1 MIVTIPLPKKKVY
14 IESMLLSKSKT
25 NIFYLCLLVVS
36 LRLVGCAPFED
47 NIKTS
52 KLDDQTAAEKAPIID
67 LNATQPIP
75 KSAAELEEQKLEDSK
90 QLSEQILTSE
100 SEEQAKIEQQ
110 EPEAPVD
117 LWQRLRDGFEITPE
131 KLPYTANKQLN
142 RYLKNPHN
150 LNILFKRSTPYLF
163 HVTEQLENANLPL
176 ELALLPIVE
185 SNYDPLAYSPSHA
198 VGLWQFIPSTATSLG
213 LERSRWYEGRR
224 DVVQSTAAAATYLAY
239 LNKQFSGNWMHALA
253 AYNSGE
259 GAVRKAIR
267 KNRRLGKTTDFWSLR
282 LPRET
287 KNYVP
292 QLMALAS
299 IVKDA
304 EKHQIKL
311 PEIANS
317 SFFDIVELP
326 DQIEL
331 AKIIEVTGVDE
342 VIFTQLNSAYRRS
355 VTPPKTGYSVLLP
368 VDKSGVLS
376 DFLATTD
383 PSTWAEYREYIVQS
397 GDTLSHIAKRYQQT
411 SIQIKSTNRLRNDFL
426 RVGQI
431 LRIPPNGEVAV
442 LTEYKTLQ
450 TQTYTVVAG
459 DTLSEIAEKHKVSVR
474 NLKRSNNLTNNLIN
488 VGQVLLIKAPSDPKA
503 TPIRKLNYQVRSGD
517 SLYLIAKKFNLKIAD
532 ITSWN
537 KLDKNKYL
545 QPGQRLT
552 LYINPLRI

>member
-1 MIVTIPLPKKKVY
+1 MIVTIPLPEKKVY
-14 IESMLLSKSKT
+14 IKFMLLSKSKT
-25 NIFYLCLLVVS
+25 KLFYLCLLVIS

-52 KLDDQTAAEKAPIID
+52 ELDDRAAAEKAPIID
-67 LNATQPIP
+67 LNATQPLP
-75 KSAAELEEQKLEDSK
+75 KSAAELEKQQLDSE
-90 QLSEQILTSE
+90 QLSEQVLTTE
-100 SEEQAKIEQQ
+100 SEEQANIEQQ

-239 LNKQFSGNWMHALA
+239 LNKQFNGNWMHALA

-311 PEIANS
+311 PEIENS

-326 DQIEL
+326 GQIEL
-331 AKIIEVTGVDE
+331 AKIIEVTDVDE

-355 VTPPKTGYSVLLP
+355 VTPPKTGYSILLP

-376 DFLATTD
+376 EFLATTD
-383 PSTWAEYREYIVQS
+383 PSTWAQYREYIVQS

-411 SIQIKSTNRLRNDFL
+411 TTQIKSTNRLRNDFL

-459 DTLSEIAEKHKVSVR
+459 DTLSEIAEKHKVSIR
-474 NLKRSNNLTNNLIN
+474 NLKRSNNLSSNLIN
-488 VGQVLLIKAPSDPKA
+488 VGQVLVIKAPSNPKA

-517 SLYLIAKKFNLKIAD
+517 SLYLIAKKFNLKISD

>member
-1 MIVTIPLPKKKVY
+1 MIVTIPLPEKKVY
-14 IESMLLSKSKT
+14 IKFMLLSKSKT
-25 NIFYLCLLVVS
+25 KLFYLCLLVIS

-52 KLDDQTAAEKAPIID
+52 ELDDQAAAEKAPIID
-67 LNATQPIP
+67 LNATQPLA
-75 KSAAELEEQKLEDSK
+75 KSAAELEKQQLDSE
-90 QLSEQILTSE
+90 QLSEQVLTTE
-100 SEEQAKIEQQ
+100 SEQQANIEQQ

-198 VGLWQFIPSTATSLG
+198 VGLWQFIASTATSLG

-224 DVVQSTAAAATYLAY
+224 DVVQSTAAAATYLTY

-267 KNRRLGKTTDFWSLR
+267 KNRRLGRSTDFWSLR

-311 PEIANS
+311 PEIDNS

-326 DQIEL
+326 GQIEL
-331 AKIIEVTGVDE
+331 AKIIEVTDVDE

-355 VTPPKTGYSVLLP
+355 VTPPKTGYSILLP

-376 DFLATTD
+376 EFLATTD
-383 PSTWAEYREYIVQS
+383 PSTWAQYREYIVQS

-411 SIQIKSTNRLRNDFL
+411 TTQIKSTNRLRNDFL

-459 DTLSEIAEKHKVSVR
+459 DTLSEIAEKHKVSIR
-474 NLKRSNNLTNNLIN
+474 NLKRSNNLSSNLIN
-488 VGQVLLIKAPSDPKA
+488 VGQVLIIKAPSNPKA

-517 SLYLIAKKFNLKIAD
+517 SLYLIAKKFNLKISD

>member
-1 MIVTIPLPKKKVY
+1 
-14 IESMLLSKSKT
+14 MLLTRSKT
-25 NIFYLCLLVVS
+25 KIFYLCLLVIS

-52 KLDDQTAAEKAPIID
+52 EIAGQTAAEKAPIID
-67 LNATQPIP
+67 LNVPKTLP
-75 KSAAELEEQKLEDSK
+75 KSALELENQTKEPTEAKSTEDKTEQE
-90 QLSEQILTSE
+90 
-100 SEEQAKIEQQ
+100 AVQQ
-110 EPEAPVD
+110 EEPEPVVD
-117 LWQRLRDGFEITPE
+117 IWQRLRNGFEITPE
-131 KLPYTANKQLN
+131 KLPYAANKQLN
-142 RYLKNPHN
+142 RYLDNPHN

-198 VGLWQFIPSTATSLG
+198 VGLWQFIASTATSLG

-267 KNRRLGKTTDFWSLR
+267 KNRRLGRSTDFWSLR

-311 PEIANS
+311 PEIDNS

-326 DQIEL
+326 GQIEL
-331 AKIIEVTGVDE
+331 TKIIEVTGVDE

-355 VTPPKTGYSVLLP
+355 VTPPKAGYSVLLP
-368 VDKSGVLS
+368 VDHSGLLS
-376 DFLATTD
+376 DFLATSD
-383 PSTWAEYREYIVQS
+383 PSTWAQYREYIVQS

-411 SIQIKSTNRLRNDFL
+411 TTQIKSTNRLRNDFL

-431 LRIPPNGEVAV
+431 LRIPPTGEVAV

-459 DTLSEIAEKHKVSVR
+459 DTLSEIAKKNEVSVR
-474 NLKRSNNLTNNLIN
+474 TLKRSNNLTNNLIN
-488 VGQVLLIKAPSDPKA
+488 VGQVLIIKAPSNPKA

>member
-1 MIVTIPLPKKKVY
+1 M
-14 IESMLLSKSKT
+14 
-25 NIFYLCLLVVS
+25 
-36 LRLVGCAPFED
+36 GCAPFEV
-47 NIKTS
+47 NTKT
-52 KLDDQTAAEKAPIID
+52 LEIADQTAAEKAPIID
-67 LNATQPIP
+67 INAVQPLP
-75 KSAAELEEQKLEDSK
+75 KSTAELEDQK
-90 QLSEQILTSE
+90 QLTEPVLTTE
-100 SEEQAKIEQQ
+100 LQQQPELEQQ
-110 EPEAPVD
+110 EPKAPVE
-117 LWQRLRDGFEITPE
+117 LWQRLRNGFEITPE
-131 KLPYTANKQLN
+131 KLPNAANKQLK

-224 DVVQSTAAAATYLAY
+224 DVVQSTAAAVTYLAY
-239 LNKQFSGNWMHALA
+239 LNKQFNGNWMHALA

-287 KNYVP
+287 RNYVP

-326 DQIEL
+326 GQIEL
-331 AKIIEVTGVDE
+331 TKIIEVTGVDE

-355 VTPPKTGYSVLLP
+355 VTPPKAGYSVLLP
-368 VDKSGVLS
+368 VEKSSVLS

-383 PSTWAEYREYIVQS
+383 PSTWAQYREYIVQS

-411 SIQIKSTNRLRNDFL
+411 TTQIKSTNRLRNDFL

-459 DTLSEIAEKHKVSVR
+459 DTLSEIAEQHKVSVR
-474 NLKRSNNLTNNLIN
+474 NLKRSNNLTSNIIK
-488 VGQVLLIKAPSDPKA
+488 VGQVLIIKAPSDPKA

-517 SLYLIAKKFNLKIAD
+517 SLYLIAKKFNLKISD

-537 KLDKNKYL
+537 KLDRDKYL
-545 QPGQRLT
+545 QPGQKLT

>member
-1 MIVTIPLPKKKVY
+1 MIVTIPLPEKKVY
-14 IESMLLSKSKT
+14 IKFMLLSKSKT
-25 NIFYLCLLVVS
+25 KLFYLCLLVIS

-52 KLDDQTAAEKAPIID
+52 ELDDQAAAEKAPIID
-67 LNATQPIP
+67 LNATQPLA
-75 KSAAELEEQKLEDSK
+75 KSAAELEKQQLDSE
-90 QLSEQILTSE
+90 QLSEQVTTTE
-100 SEEQAKIEQQ
+100 SEQQANIEQQ

-198 VGLWQFIPSTATSLG
+198 VGLWQFIASTATSLG

-311 PEIANS
+311 PEIDNS

-326 DQIEL
+326 GQIEL
-331 AKIIEVTGVDE
+331 AKIIEVTDVDE

-376 DFLATTD
+376 EFLATTD
-383 PSTWAEYREYIVQS
+383 PSTWAQYREYIVQS

-411 SIQIKSTNRLRNDFL
+411 TTQIKSTNRLRNDFL

-459 DTLSEIAEKHKVSVR
+459 DTLSEIAEKHKVSIR
-474 NLKRSNNLTNNLIN
+474 NLKRSNNLSSNLIN
-488 VGQVLLIKAPSDPKA
+488 VGQVLVIKAPSNPKA

-517 SLYLIAKKFNLKIAD
+517 SLYLIAKKFNLKISD

>member
-1 MIVTIPLPKKKVY
+1 MIVTIPLPEKKVY
-14 IESMLLSKSKT
+14 IKFMLLSKSKT
-25 NIFYLCLLVVS
+25 KLFYLCLLVIS

-52 KLDDQTAAEKAPIID
+52 ELDDQAAAEKAPIID
-67 LNATQPIP
+67 LNATQPLA
-75 KSAAELEEQKLEDSK
+75 KSAAELEKQQLDSE
-90 QLSEQILTSE
+90 QLSEQVLTTE
-100 SEEQAKIEQQ
+100 SEQQANIEQQ

-311 PEIANS
+311 PEIDNS

-326 DQIEL
+326 GQIEL
-331 AKIIEVTGVDE
+331 AKIIEVTDVDE

-376 DFLATTD
+376 EFLATTD
-383 PSTWAEYREYIVQS
+383 PSTWAQYREYIVQS

-411 SIQIKSTNRLRNDFL
+411 TTQIKSTNRLRNDFL

-459 DTLSEIAEKHKVSVR
+459 DTLSEIAEKHKVSIR
-474 NLKRSNNLTNNLIN
+474 NLKRSNNLSSNLIN
-488 VGQVLLIKAPSDPKA
+488 VGQVLIIKAPSNPKA

-517 SLYLIAKKFNLKIAD
+517 SLYLIAKKFNLKISD

>member
-1 MIVTIPLPKKKVY
+1 MIVTIPLPEKKVY
-14 IESMLLSKSKT
+14 IKFMLLSKSKT
-25 NIFYLCLLVVS
+25 KLFYLCLLVIS

-52 KLDDQTAAEKAPIID
+52 ELDDQAAAEKAPIID
-67 LNATQPIP
+67 LNATQPLA
-75 KSAAELEEQKLEDSK
+75 KSAAELEKQQLDSE
-90 QLSEQILTSE
+90 QLSEQVSTTE
-100 SEEQAKIEQQ
+100 SEQQANIEQQ

-311 PEIANS
+311 PEIDNS

-326 DQIEL
+326 GQIEL
-331 AKIIEVTGVDE
+331 AKIIEVTDVDE

-355 VTPPKTGYSVLLP
+355 VTPPKTGYSILLP

-376 DFLATTD
+376 EFLATTD
-383 PSTWAEYREYIVQS
+383 PSTWAQYREYIVQS

-411 SIQIKSTNRLRNDFL
+411 TTQIKSTNRLRNDFL

-459 DTLSEIAEKHKVSVR
+459 DTLSEIAEKHKVSIR
-474 NLKRSNNLTNNLIN
+474 NLKRSNNLSSNLIN
-488 VGQVLLIKAPSDPKA
+488 VGQVLVIKAPSNPKA

-517 SLYLIAKKFNLKIAD
+517 SLYLIAKKFNLKISD

>member
-1 MIVTIPLPKKKVY
+1 
-14 IESMLLSKSKT
+14 MLLTRSKT
-25 NIFYLCLLVVS
+25 KIFYLCLLVIS

-52 KLDDQTAAEKAPIID
+52 EIAGQTAAEKAPIID
-67 LNATQPIP
+67 LNVPKTLP
-75 KSAAELEEQKLEDSK
+75 KSAVELENQTKESTEAESTDKT
-90 QLSEQILTSE
+90 EQI
-100 SEEQAKIEQQ
+100 AVQQ
-110 EPEAPVD
+110 EEPVPVLD

-131 KLPYTANKQLN
+131 KLPYTANQQLN

-267 KNRRLGKTTDFWSLR
+267 KNRRLGRSTDFWSLR

-311 PEIANS
+311 PEIDNS

-326 DQIEL
+326 GQIEL

-342 VIFTQLNSAYRRS
+342 AIFTQLNSAYRRS

-368 VDKSGVLS
+368 VDKSSLLS
-376 DFLATTD
+376 EFLVTTD
-383 PSTWAEYREYIVQS
+383 PSTWAQYREYIVQS

-411 SIQIKSTNRLRNDFL
+411 TTQIKSTNRLRNDFL

-431 LRIPPNGEVAV
+431 LRIPPTGEVAV

-459 DTLSEIAEKHKVSVR
+459 DTLSEIAEKHKVSIR
-474 NLKRSNNLTNNLIN
+474 NLKRSNNLTNNLIR
-488 VGQVLLIKAPSDPKA
+488 VGQVLIIKAPSDPKA

-517 SLYLIAKKFNLKIAD
+517 SLYLIAKKFNLKISD

-552 LYINPLRI
+552 LYINPLQI